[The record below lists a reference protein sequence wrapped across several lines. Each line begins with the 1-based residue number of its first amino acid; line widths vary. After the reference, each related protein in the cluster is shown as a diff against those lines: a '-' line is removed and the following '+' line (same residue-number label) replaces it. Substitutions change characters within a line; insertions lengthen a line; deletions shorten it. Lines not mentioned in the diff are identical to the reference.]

1 MTNNEQR
8 LTLEDIIN
16 KYGLTLWSTANT
28 AQGKSYQYMDYDG
41 INVIINEW
49 DKSFQLKWL
58 VPKSIFTIECP
69 TCSPYD
75 YPNHFDRTY
84 KRFQDVV
91 TVYKCGLNYMWGL
104 NYAYNCSSTK
114 REARV
119 LSCSNSIFMWC
130 LF

>member
-1 MTNNEQR
+1 MDNNEQR
-8 LTLEDIIN
+8 PTLEDIIN

-91 TVYKCGLNYMWGL
+91 TVYKCGLNYM
-104 NYAYNCSSTK
+104 
-114 REARV
+114 
-119 LSCSNSIFMWC
+119 
-130 LF
+130 

>member
-1 MTNNEQR
+1 MDKNEQQ
-8 LTLEDIIN
+8 LTLDDIIN
-16 KYGLTLWSTANT
+16 KYGLTLWSTATT
-28 AQGKSYQYMDYDG
+28 AQGKSYQYLDFDG

-91 TVYKCGLNYMWGL
+91 TVYKCGLNYM
-104 NYAYNCSSTK
+104 
-114 REARV
+114 
-119 LSCSNSIFMWC
+119 
-130 LF
+130 

>member
-8 LTLEDIIN
+8 PTLEDIIN
-16 KYGLTLWSTANT
+16 KHELTLWSTANT

-41 INVIINEW
+41 INVTINEW

-69 TCSPYD
+69 ACSPYD
-75 YPNHFDRTY
+75 HPYHFDRTY

-91 TVYKCGLNYMWGL
+91 TVYKCGLNYM
-104 NYAYNCSSTK
+104 
-114 REARV
+114 
-119 LSCSNSIFMWC
+119 
-130 LF
+130 

>member
-69 TCSPYD
+69 ICSPYD
-75 YPNHFDRTY
+75 YPNHFDRIY
-84 KRFQDVV
+84 KRFQDVL
-91 TVYKCGLNYMWGL
+91 TVYKCGLNYM
-104 NYAYNCSSTK
+104 
-114 REARV
+114 
-119 LSCSNSIFMWC
+119 
-130 LF
+130 